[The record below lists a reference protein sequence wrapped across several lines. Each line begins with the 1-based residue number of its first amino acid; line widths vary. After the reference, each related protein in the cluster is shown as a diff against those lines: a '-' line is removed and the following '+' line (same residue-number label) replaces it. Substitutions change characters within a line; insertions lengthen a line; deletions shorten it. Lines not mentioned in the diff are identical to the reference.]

1 MNNLIDNAQNFIA
14 DSVDYLKDV
23 ATSRDGT
30 GRLFKLIGSAIPL
43 IQTGFGVVV
52 PDPLKDVCKTVK
64 EFEYIFALP
73 ATLKPFFNTKSSI
86 SLQLPPGTD
95 PILKTKIAWESVFSG
110 VGLLLNVETFAKK
123 FGLISEGFFT
133 PYAVQLSSKQIPFLG
148 KYGLTVGS
156 IPGFGSLK
164 IGAIK
169 DPFMFISLGITNL
182 KLLLDGKEWD
192 REKKLKFLGNAGKLS
207 LIVSAPFWAGAGGR
221 GQLAF
226 DLINVSTNLIGLVSW
241 WPKWK
246 REQQQ

>member
-1 MNNLIDNAQNFIA
+1 MNNLIDNTKNFIA
-14 DSVDYLKDV
+14 DSADYLKDV

-43 IQTGFGVVV
+43 IQTGFGVIV
-52 PDPLKDVCKTVK
+52 PDPLKDVCKAVK

-73 ATLKPFFNTKSSI
+73 ATLKLFFKKGTTI
-86 SLQLPPGTD
+86 SLQLPEGID
-95 PILKTKIAWESVFSG
+95 PILKTKIAWESVFSAA
-110 VGLLLNVETFAKK
+110 GLLLNIETFAKK

-133 PYAVQLSSKQIPFLG
+133 PYAVQLSSKQISFFG
-148 KYGLTVGS
+148 KHAFTVGS

-164 IGAIK
+164 LGALK

-182 KLLLDGKEWD
+182 KLLLDGKKWD
-192 REKKLKFLGNAGKLS
+192 KEKKLKFLGNAGKLS
-207 LIVSAPFWAGAGGR
+207 LIASAPFWAATGGR

-226 DLINVSTNLIGLVSW
+226 DLINVSTNIIGLISW

-246 REQQQ
+246 REQQ